1 MANSVY
7 IIGQINVKNLNQYLL
22 EYGLPAG
29 NMIKKFGGEVLAAT
43 PRVETI
49 EGDWYGNWTVIF
61 RFPSE
66 ENAREFYNSEKYA
79 KLKKARID
87 VLSEGG
93 NVVLVPEFDMS
104 LLQ

>member
-22 EYGLPAG
+22 EYGLPVSK
-29 NMIKKFGGEVLAAT
+29 MIRKYGGEVLAAT
-43 PRVETI
+43 PHVKTV

-79 KLKKARID
+79 KLKRARID